1 MSEKLDY
8 EKIRRYLIEEAL
20 NKIGYVPKIAPSDLE
35 GLEEVFASLK
45 ELGPL
50 EIEFPAEMNGSIYTH
65 KIKKP
70 IEIKEVS
77 ENCSNHNIGL
87 DFLVKSADLIA
98 GRAGTHY
105 FLVDNSRNL
114 FSMKFDS
121 WLDEDED
128 HPGMSTFYSADNL
141 CKKILGDACEY

>member
-8 EKIRRYLIEEAL
+8 EKIRKELLEETA
-20 NKIGYVPKIAPSDLE
+20 NKIGYVPKIASSDLE
-35 GLEEVFASLK
+35 GLEEVFAPLK
-45 ELGPL
+45 ELGPV
-50 EIEFPAEMNGSIYTH
+50 EIEFPAAMNGSIFTH
-65 KIKKP
+65 KIKKA
-70 IEIKEVS
+70 IEIKEIS

-105 FLVDNSRNL
+105 FFVDNSRNL
-114 FSMKFDS
+114 FSMKYVS

-141 CKKILGDACEY
+141 CEKILGDAYEH